1 LDLGAKAMKTAE
13 GGPPAALGERA
24 WLGLVLLT
32 VIFSINSMDRS
43 AMTVLVEPI
52 KHEFHLKDSQMGLLT
67 GLAYGAS
74 YALFAIPL
82 GALADRVNRRNLLA
96 GLLAIWS
103 AATVACG
110 LAGSYAM
117 LLVARMVVGAAE
129 SGGSPSSNSMISD
142 LFPPHRRATAVAIF
156 FTATAIGSGLAFLVG
171 SAVAQAHGWRATFL
185 LAGVP
190 GLVMA
195 AVLLLVMR
203 HPARGGTDDVGAGA
217 GTAEAGSMLGG
228 LRSLFADPVLICIFF
243 GWMLGAGVPTV
254 VQAWFPSI
262 LIREHGLSLK
272 QAGVALALG
281 SGLFAALGVG
291 LSGRAADAFAR
302 GRSGRLMLFSAGTL
316 TTALVCG
323 VVAVTT
329 RSTPLA
335 IAALCGFGL
344 FNLAHVGPMMAVL
357 LNTVPNRDRGVL
369 VASLQVGANLFGTGM
384 GPWIAGMLSDAY
396 TGPHALSLAV
406 LTVLPA
412 ELVAVAL
419 CVIAWRVLSRRM
431 ARGVAASG
439 I

>member
-1 LDLGAKAMKTAE
+1 LDVGANTRTAK
-13 GGPPAALGERA
+13 GGPPEALGERA
-24 WLGLVLLT
+24 WLGLFLLT

-52 KHEFHLKDSQMGLLT
+52 KHEFHLKDGQLGLLT

-96 GLLAIWS
+96 TLLAIWS
-103 AATVACG
+103 AATVVCG
-110 LAGSYAM
+110 LASSYIM

-171 SAVAQAHGWRATFL
+171 SAVAQAYGWRTTFL
-185 LAGVP
+185 LAGLP

-195 AVLLLVMR
+195 AVLVLAMR
-203 HPARGGTDDVGAGA
+203 HPARGGTDIAA
-217 GTAEAGSMLGG
+217 TAEAGSMLGG
-228 LRSLFADPVLICIFF
+228 MRSLFTDPVLMCIFF
-243 GWMLGAGVPTV
+243 AWMLGAGVPTV
-254 VQAWFPSI
+254 VQAWFPSV

-272 QAGVALALG
+272 QAGAALALG

-291 LSGRAADAFAR
+291 LSGRAADAFAK
-302 GRSGRLMLFSAGTL
+302 GRSGGLMLFSGGTL

-329 RSTPLA
+329 PSTPLA

-396 TGPHALSLAV
+396 TGPHALSHAV

-412 ELVAVAL
+412 ELVAVTL
-419 CVIAWRVLSRRM
+419 CVIAWRVLRRRFAET
-431 ARGVAASG
+431 AR
-439 I
+439 